1 MDDFDRLQA
10 HLQDA
15 GCDAHTISQA
25 ERLYEAGDWTEL
37 NRCLRLCRSEQLE
50 ALHVRQRQL
59 DRLDLLIRQTQD
71 RM

>member
-1 MDDFDRLQA
+1 MDDFNRLQT

-15 GCDAHTISQA
+15 GCDARTISQA
-25 ERLYEAGDWTEL
+25 EQLYAAGAWAEL
-37 NRCLRLCRSEQLE
+37 NRCLRLCRSAQLD

-59 DRLDLLIRQTQD
+59 DRLDLLIRQTQN

>member
-15 GCDAHTISQA
+15 GCDARTIDQA
-25 ERLYEAGDWTEL
+25 KRLYAAGAWEEL
-37 NRCLRLCRSEQLE
+37 NRCLRLCRSAQLD
-50 ALHVRQRQL
+50 ALHVQQRQL
-59 DRLDLLIRQTQD
+59 DRLDLLIRQTQN

>member
-15 GCDAHTISQA
+15 GCDADTIDQA
-25 ERLYEAGDWTEL
+25 KRLYDAGAWAEL
-37 NRCLRLCRSEQLE
+37 NRCLRLCRSAQLD